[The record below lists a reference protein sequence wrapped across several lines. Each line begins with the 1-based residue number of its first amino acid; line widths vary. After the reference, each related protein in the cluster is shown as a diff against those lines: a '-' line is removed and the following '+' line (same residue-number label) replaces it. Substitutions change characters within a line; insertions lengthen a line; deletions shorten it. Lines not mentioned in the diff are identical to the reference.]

1 MTMANQRKSPNK
13 RKASILNKGRFIHNG
28 NRCELITE
36 CGKYFLLPQG
46 KIFICFS
53 GNTEKY
59 VSQTQNKLLLE
70 NLRSKQ
76 TIDWQPTAWNVAGHI
91 DTFSKEGDAQSVIDE
106 FASFADDIIFV
117 VKDSIH
123 EGLRHEWDL
132 WTQPSKGK
140 NIHLLIYD
148 NQNAPSIH
156 KELDPNEKVI
166 YKLFR
171 SYQDIFI
178 YILTDIGSELEL
190 NSNLNKLRFVRTVSE
205 IKAVEVSMKNRMQ
218 ELQSIGAEPHIIN
231 KFEKSIQT
239 VETNRDKILKK
250 SSLLFP
256 EEIIN
261 VNTTYRPIPIKV
273 EIPQIVDMGGL
284 IPISLN
290 HGQHRVERKVI
301 IPTKIKKSPK
311 GPKGLR

>member
-1 MTMANQRKSPNK
+1 MANQRKSPPK
-13 RKASILNKGRFIHNG
+13 RNAAIMNKGRFIHNG
-28 NRCELITE
+28 NRGELITE

-59 VSQTQNKLLLE
+59 VLQTQNKLLLE
-70 NLRSKQ
+70 NLRCKQ

-106 FASFADDIIFV
+106 FASFADDIIFI

-148 NQNAPSIH
+148 NKNAPSIH
-156 KELDPNEKVI
+156 KELDPDKKII
-166 YKLFR
+166 YKRFR

-178 YILTDIGSELEL
+178 YILTEIGSELEL

-205 IKAVEVSMKNRMQ
+205 IKTVEGSMKNRMI
-218 ELQSIGAEPHIIN
+218 ELQSIGAGPRIIN

-239 VETNRDKILKK
+239 VENNRDEILKK
-250 SSLLFP
+250 SSLALL
-256 EEIIN
+256 EGTIN
-261 VNTTYRPIPIKV
+261 VKTTYRPIPIKV
-273 EIPQIVDMGGL
+273 GIPQIMDIASL

-290 HGQHRVERKVI
+290 HGQHRVGRQVI
-301 IPTKIKKSPK
+301 IPTKLKKSPK
-311 GPKGLR
+311 RSKGL

>member
-1 MTMANQRKSPNK
+1 MANQRKYSLKKKTP
-13 RKASILNKGRFIHNG
+13 ILNKGRFIHKSNIG
-28 NRCELITE
+28 ELTTE
-36 CGKYFLLPQG
+36 FGRYTLLPQG

-59 VSQTQNKLLLE
+59 VFQTQNKLLLE

-76 TIDWQPTAWNVAGHI
+76 TVDWQPTAWNVVGHI
-91 DTFSKEGDAQSVIDE
+91 DTFSKDGDAQSVIDE
-106 FASFADDIIFV
+106 FASFANDIIFV

-132 WTQPSKGK
+132 WTQPSQGK
-140 NIHLLIYD
+140 KIHLLIYD
-148 NQNAPSIH
+148 NKNAPSIH
-156 KELDPNEKVI
+156 NELDPNKKVI

-171 SYQDIFI
+171 SYQDILI

-190 NSNLNKLRFVRTVSE
+190 NSNLNKLRFVRTVFD
-205 IKAVEVSMKNRMQ
+205 IKAVEVSMKKRMQ

-239 VETNRDKILKK
+239 VETNRNEILKK
-250 SSLLFP
+250 TSFVFL
-256 EEIIN
+256 EDTAKT
-261 VNTTYRPIPIKV
+261 NTTYRPIPIK
-273 EIPQIVDMGGL
+273 EDIPLIVDMNSL

-290 HGQHRVERKVI
+290 RGQLRVGRKVM
-301 IPTKIKKSPK
+301 IPTKGKKSPK

>member
-1 MTMANQRKSPNK
+1 MANQRKYSLKKKTP
-13 RKASILNKGRFIHNG
+13 ILNKGRFIHKSNIG
-28 NRCELITE
+28 ELTTE
-36 CGKYFLLPQG
+36 YGRYTLLPQG
-46 KIFICFS
+46 RIFICFS

-59 VSQTQNKLLLE
+59 VFQTQNKLLLE

-76 TIDWQPTAWNVAGHI
+76 TVDWQPTAWNVLGHI

-132 WTQPSKGK
+132 WTQPSQGK
-140 NIHLLIYD
+140 KIHLFIYD
-148 NQNAPSIH
+148 NKNAVSIH
-156 KELDPNEKVI
+156 NELDPNKKVI
-166 YKLFR
+166 YKLFK
-171 SYQDIFI
+171 SYQDILI

-205 IKAVEVSMKNRMQ
+205 IKAVEVSLKNRMQ
-218 ELQSIGAEPHIIN
+218 ELHSIGAAPHIIS

-239 VETNRDKILKK
+239 VETNRNEILKK
-250 SSLLFP
+250 SLKVFP
-256 EEIIN
+256 EETIK
-261 VNTTYRPIPIKV
+261 VHTTYRPIPIKV
-273 EIPQIVDMGGL
+273 EIPPIVDMGSL
-284 IPISLN
+284 TQISLN
-290 HGQHRVERKVI
+290 HGHPGVGRKVI

-311 GPKGLR
+311 GPKGLI

>member
-1 MTMANQRKSPNK
+1 MANK
-13 RKASILNKGRFIHNG
+13 RKYSLKKKTPILNKGRFIHKSNIG
-28 NRCELITE
+28 ELTTE
-36 CGKYFLLPQG
+36 YGRYTLLPQG

-59 VSQTQNKLLLE
+59 VFQTQNKLLLE

-76 TIDWQPTAWNVAGHI
+76 TVDWQPTAWNVAGHI
-91 DTFSKEGDAQSVIDE
+91 DTFSKGGDAQSVIDE

-132 WTQPSKGK
+132 WTQHSQGK
-140 NIHLLIYD
+140 KIHLLIYD
-148 NQNAPSIH
+148 NKNAPSIH
-156 KELDPNEKVI
+156 KKLDPNKKVI
-166 YKLFR
+166 YKLFK

-190 NSNLNKLRFVRTVSE
+190 KSNLNKLRFVRTVSE
-205 IKAVEVSMKNRMQ
+205 IKAVEVSMRNRMQ
-218 ELQSIGAEPHIIN
+218 ELQSIGAEPNIIN

-239 VETNRDKILKK
+239 VETNRDEILKK
-250 SSLLFP
+250 SSLVFT
-256 EEIIN
+256 EGTIN
-261 VNTTYRPIPIKV
+261 VNTTYRPIPVKV
-273 EIPQIVDMGGL
+273 EIPQIVDMSGL
-284 IPISLN
+284 ISISLK
-290 HGQHRVERKVI
+290 HRCHRVGRKVN
-301 IPTKIKKSPK
+301 IPSKIKKSPK